1 MTPEDMDLLAAL
13 GRARAGVRI
22 ETEKPYLIESRLAP
36 LARRE
41 SYDSIDAL
49 IAALRSKRE
58 ERLIWAVVEALCRSE
73 TRFFRG
79 RETFAQLRDQVL
91 PALSQRRRE
100 TPIRIWSAACAT
112 GQEVY
117 SMAIAAAEAPGLFPG
132 ARFEFFGSDL
142 SERSLEKAQAG
153 IYTQFE
159 VQRGLPIRLLIK
171 YFESQDDTWAISP
184 RIRQMVRWKRIN
196 LLADLSAMGRFDV
209 ILLRNVLGGMEASLR
224 GKVARALAALLP
236 DEAEKVDG
244 DRTVT
249 VSPADLHVGDL
260 VIVRPGGSVPAD
272 GRIVDG
278 RADMDESMITGESRP
293 VSRGVGDSVTA
304 GTVATDS
311 GLRVEITATGD
322 DTALAGI
329 QRLVTEAQNSSSR
342 AQRLADRAAG
352 WLFWFA
358 LVTAAVTA
366 IAWAIIGDPDTAV
379 VRAITVL
386 VIACPH
392 ALGLAIP
399 LVISLST
406 AVAARNGDQGGGLV
420 RLSNREQQKSG
431 RGNGCED
438 TRTGLGSRR

>member
-41 SYDSIDAL
+41 NYDSIDAL

-73 TRFFRG
+73 TRFFRD

-117 SMAIAAAEAPGLFPG
+117 SMAIAAAEAPGLVPG

-171 YFESQDDTWAISP
+171 YFENQDDTWAISP
-184 RIRQMVRWKRIN
+184 RIRQMVRWRRIN

-236 DEAEKVDG
+236 DDG
-244 DRTVT
+244 VLVLDPEDDASEIDELLT
-249 VSPADLHVGDL
+249 PA
-260 VIVRPGGSVPAD
+260 PGG
-272 GRIVDG
+272 
-278 RADMDESMITGESRP
+278 
-293 VSRGVGDSVTA
+293 RGIY
-304 GTVATDS
+304 
-311 GLRVEITATGD
+311 LRDPSI
-322 DTALAGI
+322 
-329 QRLVTEAQNSSSR
+329 
-342 AQRLADRAAG
+342 RAA
-352 WLFWFA
+352 
-358 LVTAAVTA
+358 AAA
-366 IAWAIIGDPDTAV
+366 
-379 VRAITVL
+379 
-386 VIACPH
+386 
-392 ALGLAIP
+392 
-399 LVISLST
+399 
-406 AVAARNGDQGGGLV
+406 
-420 RLSNREQQKSG
+420 
-431 RGNGCED
+431 
-438 TRTGLGSRR
+438 